1 MEAKIQVKIKME
13 KGKEITLN
21 QEEAKELFLKLK
33 EIYDQPEKT
42 TYIPFY
48 PYTPPIIWYNTKPYT
63 PYWTTTDG
71 SATITYSTDNN
82 LSTNTDTVT
91 IK

>member
-33 EIYDQPEKT
+33 EIYDQPEKI
-42 TYIPFY
+42 TYIPTY
-48 PYTPPIIWYNTKPYT
+48 PIYRDWTWKPVPYTPC
-63 PYWTTTDG
+63 WTTTAG
-71 SATITYSTDNN
+71 TATITYSTADNN
-82 LSTNTDTVT
+82 ADTVT